1 MSRHIQGTPHLD
13 QEDELYQ
20 KTLRSNK
27 VLILR
32 NNGCLYAF
40 LIRENR
46 IYKVVKE
53 EQSRF
58 PIGIVLIGK
67 VANVAKQIDGVFIKM
82 ESIKGRESAVGYL
95 SLKENDACRPLN
107 RKPDGRILSGDEIAV
122 QVTKEA
128 QKSKNF
134 QLTTKISLAGQF
146 VVVKK
151 GTGKVHYSHKY
162 SRAERDRLQEAFEEW
177 KAEMDQNGFFRD
189 IDITFRTNASA
200 VKGDIWKEE
209 LIDYV
214 SQMNEI
220 DQMSQTRTTYS
231 ILWKP
236 ETAYLDLLKNLP
248 LASLDEIVTDEK
260 DVYEELIKH
269 PYANGTPI
277 RLYEDNR
284 ISLQK
289 VYSLNTRL
297 QELLSRRVYMKSGA
311 TLMIEQT
318 EALISIDVNSGGA
331 EKKTDPEAFYF
342 KINME
347 AVKEVC
353 YQLSARNLC
362 GMILI
367 DFINM
372 KDQDHV
378 EELLYALKEEVK
390 KDPVL
395 TSFVDYTKLGLAE
408 LTRKKT
414 SAPLRDIM
422 RDWEF
427 DFREQ

>member
-1 MSRHIQGTPHLD
+1 MSRHIQSTPHLD
-13 QEDELYQ
+13 KEDELYR

-32 NNGCLYAF
+32 NQGILYAF

-53 EQSRF
+53 EQCRF

-67 VANVAKQIDGVFIKM
+67 VANVVKQIDGAFIKM

-95 SLKENDACRPLN
+95 SLKENDICRPLN
-107 RKPDGRILSGDEIAV
+107 RKPDGRIISGDEIAV
-122 QVTKEA
+122 QVAKEA

-134 QLTTKISLAGQF
+134 QLTTKISLTGRF

-151 GTGKVHYSHKY
+151 GTGKVHYSHKFG
-162 SRAERDRLQEAFEEW
+162 RAERERLQEEFDTW
-177 KAEMDQNGFFRD
+177 KAETEQNGLLRD

-200 VKGDIWKEE
+200 VKGEIWKEE
-209 LIDYV
+209 LIDYI
-214 SQMNEI
+214 SQISEI
-220 DQMSQTRTTYS
+220 DQISQTRTTYS

-248 LASLDEIVTDEK
+248 FASLDEIVTDEK
-260 DVYEELIKH
+260 DVYEDLLKH
-269 PYANGTPI
+269 PYANGTPV
-277 RLYEDNR
+277 RLYEDDR

-318 EALISIDVNSGGA
+318 EALVSIDVNSGGA
-331 EKKTDPEAFYF
+331 EKKTDSEAFHF

-372 KDQDHV
+372 KDKEHV
-378 EELLYALKEEVK
+378 EELLHALKEETK

-414 SAPLRDIM
+414 SAPLQDII
-422 RDWEF
+422 RDWKF
-427 DFREQ
+427 DL